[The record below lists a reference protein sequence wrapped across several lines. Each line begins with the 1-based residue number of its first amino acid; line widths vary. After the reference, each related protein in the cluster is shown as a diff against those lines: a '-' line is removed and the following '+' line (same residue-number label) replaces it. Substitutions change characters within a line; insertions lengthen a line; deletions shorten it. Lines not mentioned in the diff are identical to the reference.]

1 MLSLVTWHIHNI
13 CSLLNCGIVSK
24 QYQFAKIYLI
34 HSELSIYLMVQTKFY
49 LDFIP
54 FEMFTKEQV
63 LFKANNLN
71 LRPDVDQDTR

>member
-1 MLSLVTWHIHNI
+1 
-13 CSLLNCGIVSK
+13 
-24 QYQFAKIYLI
+24 
-34 HSELSIYLMVQTKFY
+34 MVQTKFY

-71 LRPDVDQDTR
+71 LRPDVDQDTRWI